1 VKGILRN
8 DRSGV
13 TNVVSMIM
21 IIAIVV
27 SFMGMVFA
35 TYMPAWGKDIEFQTL
50 NDVMDSFMDMKSGFD
65 TLSVGGDSG
74 TTLTTKVTL
83 GSDGGPV
90 FGFGR
95 MTGSMNLYEDD
106 GLVLVE
112 DSGGYTYGQG
122 RGTIVYRS
130 TNLYVEDQDI
140 ALECGAI
147 IRTQAGSSVL
157 KGPPNIVLDRDVNT
171 GSMSLYLLLMNL
183 EGQSVSF
190 TGTGS
195 YLISSTLLTEEIS
208 SYSIAGGTDI
218 IVTIDTDLGQIWED
232 TLDDIMQEE
241 SLVKDVPDGGGGWIN
256 NDYRVEQGA
265 GSVTLTV
272 RGLTDLVV
280 RSSFFRV
287 TMT

>member
-1 VKGILRN
+1 
-8 DRSGV
+8 
-13 TNVVSMIM
+13 MIM

-35 TYMPAWGKDIEFQTL
+35 TYMPAWGKDVEFQTL
-50 NDVMDSFMDMKSGFD
+50 NDVMDSFMDLKSGFD
-65 TLSVGGDSG
+65 TLAVGGDSG
-74 TTLTTKVTL
+74 TSLTTKVTL

-112 DSGGYTYGQG
+112 DSNGYTYGQG

-130 TNLYVEDQDI
+130 NNLYVEDQDI

-171 GSMSLYLLLMNL
+171 GSMSLYMLLMNL
-183 EGQSVSF
+183 EGESVSF

-195 YLISSTLLTEEIS
+195 YLISTTLLTEEVS

-218 IVTIDTDLGQIWED
+218 VVTIDTDLGQIWED
-232 TLDDIMQEE
+232 TIVDIMEEE
-241 SLVKDVPDGGGGWIN
+241 SLVQDVPDGGGGWID
-256 NDYRVEQGA
+256 NDFRVEQGA
-265 GSVTLTV
+265 GSVTLTL

-280 RSSFFRV
+280 RSSFFRI